1 MRTILISGTAQ
12 TKPYRISNCSTGFKV
27 QYNVWI
33 WAARENEPIQ
43 LVKTLDVLLCGHGD
57 LWTIAK
63 AIAHGYFNDEKFEDG
78 AYTTYLDHLIPYTM
92 NGYLK
97 QETFSDGTPK
107 PQAYLYSVENNTP
120 VTLAEILTDL
130 EFTATADEVNALL
143 KMPVNT
149 IISIRGLSVIRL

>member
-97 QETFSDGTPK
+97 TTYLDGTVK
-107 PQAYLYSVENNTP
+107 PQPHLFSVDNNEPT
-120 VTLAEILTDL
+120 TLAGILAENQL
-130 EFTATADEVNALL
+130 TADEINALL
-143 KMPVNT
+143 NMQPNT
-149 IISIRGLSVIRL
+149 IIHVGIVPVKKLS